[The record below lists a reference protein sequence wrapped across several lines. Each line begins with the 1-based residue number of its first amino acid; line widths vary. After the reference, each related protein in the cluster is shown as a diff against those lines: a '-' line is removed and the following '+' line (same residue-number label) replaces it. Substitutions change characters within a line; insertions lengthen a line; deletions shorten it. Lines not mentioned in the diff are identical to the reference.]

1 VGVNWCGTLQGA
13 LHEGNS
19 EGEAARTNLRIFVRV
34 LLQTMRLLL
43 RADPSLDPEA
53 YGELS
58 YLASRGKY
66 RDRFEESK
74 S

>member
-1 VGVNWCGTLQGA
+1 
-13 LHEGNS
+13 
-19 EGEAARTNLRIFVRV
+19 VRV

-43 RADPSLDPEA
+43 RADPSQDPEA